1 MAPTSAPQVLL
12 AVDTNVLLDLAD
24 EVDDVADA
32 FLLIRER
39 IPSRQF
45 VMPPTVA
52 HELAYEATQAET
64 LKLRARGRRAFRA
77 ARRHDI
83 RPVDLIAVRH
93 GIAEQVSRRLREAG
107 LLPLDEGNDGLILGE
122 TALLRCAILLTT
134 DGHLRGI
141 PHERLTLELQALDLP
156 VPIIATPRELIRK
169 FLPA

>member
-1 MAPTSAPQVLL
+1 MAPTSAQRVLI

-24 EVDDVADA
+24 EVDDVVDA
-32 FLLIRER
+32 FQLIHDR
-39 IPSRQF
+39 IPTRQF

-52 HELAYEATQAET
+52 HELAREATQAET
-64 LKLRARGRRAFRA
+64 AKLRARGRRAFRE
-77 ARRHDI
+77 ARRRDI

-107 LLPLDEGNDGLILGE
+107 LLPEEEVNDGLILGE
-122 TALLRCAILLTT
+122 TALLHCAILLTT
-134 DGHLRGI
+134 DSHLRGI

-156 VPIIATPRELIRK
+156 APIVATPRELVRK